1 MSDMSVS
8 PQKEEQRALSR
19 EWLVA
24 RIVVIGGCVVAVA
37 AIVWFGWVRPAMLR
51 QEAITAAQ
59 QLARTNIEAANQ
71 MCRTGLTSAQTFGI
85 VPPYGQLAGH
95 NIYRT
100 NIQGRYVCIAATHAT
115 RYLVAIDL
123 LCRNTKDRRCVSLFS
138 VTEANG
144 TKGTVLYRRAS

>member
-1 MSDMSVS
+1 MSDMPVS

-24 RIVVIGGCVVAVA
+24 RIVVIGGCVVAA
-37 AIVWFGWVRPAMLR
+37 AAVLWFGWVRPAMLQR
-51 QEAITAAQ
+51 EATAAAQ
-59 QLARTNIEAANQ
+59 QVARSNIQAANQ

-85 VPPYGQLAGH
+85 VPPYGQLAGR

-100 NIQGRYVCIAATHAT
+100 NVQGRYVCVAATHAT

-138 VTEANG
+138 VTQ
-144 TKGTVLYRRAS
+144 TDGTVLYRRAS

>member
-8 PQKEEQRALSR
+8 PPEQGQRALSR

-24 RIVVIGGCVVAVA
+24 RIVLIGGCVVAVA
-37 AIVWFGWVRPAMLR
+37 AIVWFGWLQPDMQRR
-51 QEAITAAQ
+51 EAIAAAQ
-59 QLARTNIEAANQ
+59 QVARANIEAANQ
-71 MCRTGLTSAQTFGI
+71 MCRTGLTSAQSFGI
-85 VPPYGQLAGH
+85 VPPYGQIAGH

-100 NIQGRYVCIAATHAT
+100 NVQGRYICVAATHAT

-138 VTEANG
+138 VTTG
-144 TKGTVLYRRAS
+144 GTVLYRRAS